1 MFMAVEDNLYVGT
14 SAAEVLHFVSLP
26 ADPAD
31 ESVGPTFIFASRLQ
45 PKSTQTQNSSKAT
58 SGVQQILPLS
68 AVKKVCILCNDTLTF
83 YSLPE
88 LSPALNN
95 NFVSSCS
102 WVGGTDL
109 NNRDTAQDGVQTIM
123 ICIKNRI
130 RLVGIR
136 DDPRVVRNIEFPACL
151 ASARRENYAC
161 VADSNSYSLLD
172 VENQQKINLFPI
184 SSLDEN
190 AGGGKVE
197 DISPAVE
204 LRPSSNSVSGRPTGD
219 PSGDGKFHGR
229 STSLGTFVAGLGKRQ
244 GSPASKNRERL
255 GINNP
260 EPFERSTSPQRTSTP
275 GRSGSTSRSP
285 NRRSIAPEKP
295 LPAPPEQQSFH
306 KATITTTSRL
316 SANLRP
322 HIISPSSSEFLLT
335 TGTTPTEPGVGIFVN
350 LDGDVVRGTLEFSR
364 YPTAVVVDGSGS
376 ESEDGMQINRDI
388 HEGHVLAAM
397 SWSGASKN
405 QPFIEIQKWG
415 SNEVE
420 EKGWLDIPTET
431 VSKQDLESNDL
442 NQHGLRAV
450 HTSITIQFPE
460 VGASLKAARLR
471 LPSDRVN
478 HNMASDG
485 KPVLENWEI
494 QRSMEETKFASRLG
508 SRESN
513 IVVWSGSSIW
523 WVVRSPLAMRLDAA
537 IDHALEV
544 VNETK
549 EIKVDRS
556 KLFQIINKIRDQEG
570 TTETEFLSLEYVRQ
584 KISLIMFCDLI
595 MQSSLFQLTQSSD
608 LEITE
613 ALLIE
618 GNIDPRVVLSMIP
631 LLREEIIEGPRGI
644 WIHSGLIWT
653 IQRFWSAISSSLQTS
668 EERTAHTTTDKM
680 IGVLKRYLLSWRQ
693 RKGFGSIADEVEVFK
708 TIDAAILHL
717 LLHYD
722 SLSLSGSSKFSSR
735 AELYS
740 VVDSGV
746 DCFDRAVALL
756 ENYKRLY
763 VLSRLYGSRKMAGSV
778 LQTWRRI
785 IDGEGDADDELAD
798 GENEVRRYLVKIR
811 DPSLFH
817 EYGTWLARR
826 NPALGVQ
833 VYTDDN
839 SKVRLPPHQ
848 VVEVLQNRAPEAVK
862 VYLEHLVFGK
872 KNFQYANDLI
882 SYYLDNVL
890 SVLGASKEA
899 QEILSQSYETYRA
912 LQPPKPTYRQFV
924 IDNAVPVPWWHDRLR
939 LLELLGGSHGADF
952 SYDVASILSRIEP
965 FEQDLVPESIILD
978 GRQGRHQQ
986 ALRLLI
992 HGLGDYHTAIN
1003 YCLLGGASIFYPTSG
1018 PVSSVAA
1025 PNNEEQAGLF
1035 GHLLEEFLHI
1045 EDINNRLERTS
1056 ELLERFGSWYEVSEV
1071 LGLIPESWSVD
1082 NISGFLINS
1091 FRRLVQEKNEAMITK
1106 ALSGAENLQIASSF
1120 IEKCSALGPQI
1131 EGVQ

>member
-1 MFMAVEDNLYVGT
+1 MFIAVENNLYIGT
-14 SAAEVLHFVSLP
+14 SAAEVLHFVSIP
-26 ADPAD
+26 ADSAE
-31 ESVGPTFIFASRLQ
+31 ESMGPTFIFASRLQ
-45 PKSTQTQNSSKAT
+45 PKSTQLPNSTQVT
-58 SGVQQILPLS
+58 SGVQQILPLA
-68 AVKKVCILCNDTLTF
+68 AVKKVCILCNNILTF

-95 NFVSSCS
+95 SFVQSCS
-102 WVGGTDL
+102 WVGGMDL
-109 NNRDTAQDGVQTIM
+109 NNRDTAQDGVQIIM

-130 RLVGIR
+130 RLVGIGDGHR
-136 DDPRVVRNIEFPACL
+136 AVRIIEFPGCL

-204 LRPSSNSVSGRPTGD
+204 SRPSSSSISGRPGSSH
-219 PSGDGKFHGR
+219 PSGEDKSHGR
-229 STSLGTFVAGLGKRQ
+229 STSLGMFVTGLGKRQ
-244 GSPASKNRERL
+244 GSPASRSRERFKS
-255 GINNP
+255 NNP
-260 EPFERSTSPQRTSTP
+260 EPFDRSTSPQNVSHADRLQ
-275 GRSGSTSRSP
+275 TSRSP
-285 NRRSIAPEKP
+285 IRQSMTPEKP
-295 LPAPPEQQSFH
+295 LPAPPEQQSFQSV
-306 KATITTTSRL
+306 ITTAPTRL
-316 SANLRP
+316 SVNLKP
-322 HIISPSSSEFLLT
+322 HIVSPSSSEFLLT

-364 YPTAVVVDGSGS
+364 YPTAVVVDGNGS
-376 ESEDGMQINRDI
+376 ELESEIQTGADRHQ
-388 HEGHVLAAM
+388 GHVIAAI
-397 SWSGASKN
+397 SPSDFTKD
-405 QPFIEIQKWG
+405 QPLIEIQKWG
-415 SNEVE
+415 GNEE
-420 EKGWLDIPTET
+420 QEIGWLSVPTE
-431 VSKQDLESNDL
+431 SSPEQGSEEDNF
-442 NQHGLRAV
+442 NNHGLRAV
-450 HTSITIQFPE
+450 HTAITISFPE
-460 VGASLKAARLR
+460 VGTNLRATRLR
-471 LPSDRVN
+471 LPSERIDNPAVTE
-478 HNMASDG
+478 
-485 KPVLENWEI
+485 KPALEDWEV
-494 QRSMEETKFASRLG
+494 QRNKEEAKFTGRLG
-508 SRESN
+508 GQKSN
-513 IVVWSGSSIW
+513 IVVWTGSSIW
-523 WVVRSPLAMRLDAA
+523 WIVRTPLALKLDAD
-537 IDHALEV
+537 IGQALEV
-544 VNETK
+544 VNDDK
-549 EIKVDRS
+549 NFKIDRV
-556 KLFQIINKIRDQEG
+556 KLYQIINKIRDQEG

-584 KISLIMFCDLI
+584 KISLILFCDLI
-595 MQSSLFQLTQSSD
+595 MQSSTSPHTQSSD
-608 LEITE
+608 KDITE
-613 ALLIE
+613 ALLRE

-631 LLREEIIEGPRGI
+631 LLREEIVEGEKGI
-644 WIHSGLIWT
+644 WIHSGLIW
-653 IQRFWSAISSSLQTS
+653 IVQRFWLAISHKMQPLDKQ
-668 EERTAHTTTDKM
+668 RTNIKPDKI
-680 IGVLKRYLLSWRQ
+680 IGLIKRYLFSWRK

-708 TIDAAILHL
+708 TIDAALLHL

-722 SLSLSGSSKFSSR
+722 SLFPSGSSKPSSSR
-735 AELYS
+735 EELYS

-746 DCFDRAVALL
+746 SCFDRAVALL
-756 ENYKRLY
+756 ESYQRLY
-763 VLSRLYGSRKMAGSV
+763 VLSRLYGSRKMAGNV

-785 IDGEGDADDELAD
+785 IDGERDAGDELVD

-826 NPALGVQ
+826 NPTLGVQ

-839 SKVRLPPHQ
+839 SRVKLPPHQ

-890 SVLGASKEA
+890 SILGSSREA

-924 IDNAVPVPWWHDRLR
+924 IDNAVPVSWWHDRLR

-952 SYDVASILSRIEP
+952 SYNVAGILSRIEP

-1018 PVSSVAA
+1018 TMSSVAA
-1025 PNNEEQAGLF
+1025 PTNEEQAILF
-1035 GHLLEEFLHI
+1035 GYLLEEFLRI
-1045 EDINNRLERTS
+1045 ENVNNRLERTS

-1071 LGLIPESWSVD
+1071 LSLIPESWSVEM
-1082 NISGFLINS
+1082 ISGFLINS

-1106 ALSGAENLQIASSF
+1106 ALSGAENLQIASIF
-1120 IEKCSALGPQI
+1120 IERCNALGPQI
-1131 EGVQ
+1131 DGVQ

>member
-1 MFMAVEDNLYVGT
+1 MAVEDNLYVGT
-14 SAAEVLHFVSLP
+14 SAAEILHFVSIP
-26 ADPAD
+26 ADPSD
-31 ESVGPTFIFASRLQ
+31 ESAGPSFIFASRLQ
-45 PKSTQTQNSSKAT
+45 PKSTQTQNSSQAT
-58 SGVQQILPLS
+58 SGIQQILPLS
-68 AVKKVCILCNDTLTF
+68 AIKKVCILCNNILTF

-95 NFVSSCS
+95 IFILSCS

-109 NNRDTAQDGVQTIM
+109 NNQDTAQDGVQVIM
-123 ICIKNRI
+123 ICIKSRI
-130 RLVGIR
+130 RLVGIG
-136 DDPRVVRNIEFPACL
+136 DDPRSVRNIEFPGCL

-197 DISPAVE
+197 DISPAVDS
-204 LRPSSNSVSGRPTGD
+204 RSSSNSVTERPSSSD
-219 PSGDGKFHGR
+219 PSGDGKSHGR
-229 STSLGTFVAGLGKRQ
+229 STSLGTFVAGLGRRQ
-244 GSPASKNRERL
+244 GSPASKSRERL
-255 GINNP
+255 GIDNP
-260 EPFERSTSPQRTSTP
+260 EPLERSTSPQRTLIS

-285 NRRSIAPEKP
+285 NRQFRAPEKP
-295 LPAPPEQQSFH
+295 LPAPPEQQIPP
-306 KATITTTSRL
+306 KLIKTPRL
-316 SANLRP
+316 SVNLRP
-322 HIISPSSSEFLLT
+322 HIISPSSSEFLLV

-364 YPTAVVVDGSGS
+364 YPTAIVVDGSGL
-376 ESEDGMQINRDI
+376 EPEGGIQTNRDG

-397 SWSGASKN
+397 SWSDVSAD
-405 QPFIEIQKWG
+405 QPMIEIQKWG
-415 SNEVE
+415 GNEANE
-420 EKGWLDIPTET
+420 RGWLVIPM
-431 VSKQDLESNDL
+431 ESDDFN
-442 NQHGLRAV
+442 NYGLRAV

-460 VGASLKAARLR
+460 VGTSLRAARLR
-471 LPSDRVN
+471 LPSDNLFAVT
-478 HNMASDG
+478 AG

-494 QRSMEETKFASRLG
+494 QRNIEETKFASRLG
-508 SRESN
+508 GRESN

-523 WVVRSPLAMRLDAA
+523 WIVRCPLAMRLDAA
-537 IDHALEV
+537 IDQALEIV
-544 VNETK
+544 GETK
-549 EIKVDRS
+549 GIKVDRR

-570 TTETEFLSLEYVRQ
+570 TTETDFLSLEYVRQ
-584 KISLIMFCDLI
+584 KISLIMFCDSILR
-595 MQSSLFQLTQSSD
+595 SSLPLLNQSSD
-608 LEITE
+608 KEITE

-618 GNIDPRVVLSMIP
+618 GNIDPRVILSMIP

-644 WIHSGLIWT
+644 WVHSGLIWT
-653 IQRFWSAISSSLQTS
+653 IQRFWSTIPFKLQPP
-668 EERTAHTTTDKM
+668 EERTADMNTDEM
-680 IGVLKRYLLSWRQ
+680 IGVVKRYLFSWRQ
-693 RKGFGSIADEVEVFK
+693 RKGFGSVADEIEVFK
-708 TIDAAILHL
+708 TIDAALLHL
-717 LLHYD
+717 LLHHD
-722 SLSLSGSSKFSSR
+722 SLSSRGFSKLSSR

-756 ENYKRLY
+756 EKYKRLY

-785 IDGEGDADDELAD
+785 IDGERDAGDELVD
-798 GENEVRRYLVKIR
+798 GENEVRKYLVKIR
-811 DPSLFH
+811 DPGLFH

-826 NPALGVQ
+826 NPAIGVQ

-839 SKVRLPPHQ
+839 SRVKLPPHQ

-890 SVLGASKEA
+890 SVLGSSKEA

-1025 PNNEEQAGLF
+1025 PTNEEQAVLF
-1035 GHLLEEFLHI
+1035 GQLLVEFLRI
-1045 EDINNRLERTS
+1045 ENINNRVERTS

-1082 NISGFLINS
+1082 KISGFLINS
-1091 FRRLVQEKNEAMITK
+1091 FRRLVQQKNEAMITK

-1120 IEKCSALGPQI
+1120 IEKCDELGPQI